1 MKIRR
6 TLGALL
12 PALLVFLCGPQTA
25 WANSSAAELLA
36 RGDAAFAGGDFAS
49 ALTFYRE
56 YLASPLEDSSL
67 REEALGRIVTTE
79 IRMQDCSAAEK
90 NLTEL
95 EALQPD
101 SLDVALLRSELLTL
115 CGKPAESVALLQKKL
130 AAAAPEDITIRLRIL
145 PALAAAQI
153 EANQPAE
160 AIATASTYAA
170 LASDHGDNAY
180 EGRRYELYILLAA
193 GDLVNARAKLDA
205 LKQDFGSDNVEEMQL
220 LTMVQMVHEKKFK
233 ELLPLLQSFIPSTRP
248 NPLFARIN
256 ADAARH
262 FMVND
267 DPGSAL
273 DCWKRSATF
282 AVGTDLLQEALG
294 GIIDGAVASSDTDA
308 ALAAISRYRQLFP
321 AANRT
326 KTLDLD
332 RARVLIAAKRVPEG
346 IAVYREIFDNENL
359 AKPIRAAAASEAGH
373 AAAASQL
380 PEAEGCLG
388 LAATLSDE
396 QNAPRRWMELGQ
408 FLLSQ
413 KRFRDALEP
422 FRKAAAGNV
431 EHAPLRIVECLE
443 SSGDYEGALKAA
455 NELAASTS
463 ADAVHAAF
471 LAANLERR
479 CGRTDKAIDRYK
491 EFLEKFPQAPDAQL
505 ALFALGESTWSLRRY
520 NDALTTF
527 REYQQ
532 KYPNAPNAARA
543 LSLGVHSALFTDNY
557 EEMKRLTDI
566 LKEKY
571 PASAET
577 PRAEFWYIDYL
588 RNSGKG
594 QEAAAYLE
602 EMFSRYEKTTD
613 PELIPQILID
623 QARIASENN
632 ANDRAA
638 MLLEKIIAEY
648 PKSKLYADACLL
660 AGNAAVADGDHDKA
674 LSFYDKARTAFA
686 EAKATGREIV
696 AVGRYSDCAAQIY
709 AQRKDEEI
717 LAAALAGFGNILQRP
732 DLDDFIREEM
742 LFKRGHL
749 LEMANRDS
757 EALADYQNLLYS
769 VEGAKRSKR
778 AAATPWASKAAY
790 AALRIN
796 LRRGTA
802 EDTKQALRILE
813 IFRTLPG
820 VPEEEWRA
828 LEAEINQKFQ
838 L

>member
-1 MKIRR
+1 M
-6 TLGALL
+6 A
-12 PALLVFLCGPQTA
+12 
-25 WANSSAAELLA
+25 
-36 RGDAAFAGGDFAS
+36 
-49 ALTFYRE
+49 
-56 YLASPLEDSSL
+56 
-67 REEALGRIVTTE
+67 
-79 IRMQDCSAAEK
+79 
-90 NLTEL
+90 
-95 EALQPD
+95 
-101 SLDVALLRSELLTL
+101 
-115 CGKPAESVALLQKKL
+115 
-130 AAAAPEDITIRLRIL
+130 
-145 PALAAAQI
+145 
-153 EANQPAE
+153 
-160 AIATASTYAA
+160 
-170 LASDHGDNAY
+170 
-180 EGRRYELYILLAA
+180 
-193 GDLVNARAKLDA
+193 
-205 LKQDFGSDNVEEMQL
+205 
-220 LTMVQMVHEKKFK
+220 
-233 ELLPLLQSFIPSTRP
+233 
-248 NPLFARIN
+248 
-256 ADAARH
+256 
-262 FMVND
+262 
-267 DPGSAL
+267 
-273 DCWKRSATF
+273 
-282 AVGTDLLQEALG
+282 
-294 GIIDGAVASSDTDA
+294 
-308 ALAAISRYRQLFP
+308 
-321 AANRT
+321 
-326 KTLDLD
+326 
-332 RARVLIAAKRVPEG
+332 
-346 IAVYREIFDNENL
+346 
-359 AKPIRAAAASEAGH
+359 
-373 AAAASQL
+373 
-380 PEAEGCLG
+380 
-388 LAATLSDE
+388 
-396 QNAPRRWMELGQ
+396 
-408 FLLSQ
+408 
-413 KRFRDALEP
+413 
-422 FRKAAAGNV
+422 
-431 EHAPLRIVECLE
+431 
-443 SSGDYEGALKAA
+443 
-455 NELAASTS
+455 
-463 ADAVHAAF
+463 
-471 LAANLERR
+471 
-479 CGRTDKAIDRYK
+479 
-491 EFLEKFPQAPDAQL
+491 
-505 ALFALGESTWSLRRY
+505 
-520 NDALTTF
+520 
-527 REYQQ
+527 
-532 KYPNAPNAARA
+532 
-543 LSLGVHSALFTDNY
+543 VHSALFTDNY

-638 MLLEKIIAEY
+638 MLLEKIIA
-648 PKSKLYADACLL
+648 DACLL
-660 AGNAAVADGDHDKA
+660 AGNAAVADGEHDNA